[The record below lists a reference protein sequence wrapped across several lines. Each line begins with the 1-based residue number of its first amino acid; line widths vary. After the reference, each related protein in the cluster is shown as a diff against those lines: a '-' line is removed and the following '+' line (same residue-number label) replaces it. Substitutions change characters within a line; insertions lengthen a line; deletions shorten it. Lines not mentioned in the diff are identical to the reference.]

1 MHSFGCLYQ
10 QGEKNC
16 TEESRLGIK
25 GVEGKKQER
34 KVHQR
39 KICPVVKNFCN
50 RSSGRNFL
58 LNSGASSDGGHSW
71 AMCNIGKRG
80 AYSTESGRRLA
91 RLKSRRV

>member
-1 MHSFGCLYQ
+1 MHSFVCLYQ

-25 GVEGKKQER
+25 GVEGKTGKESAPKENLPSR
-34 KVHQR
+34 KEL
-39 KICPVVKNFCN
+39 FN

-91 RLKSRRV
+91 GFKSRRV